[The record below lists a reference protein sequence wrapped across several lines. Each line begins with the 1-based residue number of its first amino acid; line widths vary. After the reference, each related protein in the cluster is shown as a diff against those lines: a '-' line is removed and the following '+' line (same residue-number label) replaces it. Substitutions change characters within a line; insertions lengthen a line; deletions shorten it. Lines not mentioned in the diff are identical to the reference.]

1 MTKVKEER
9 NRIRMRERYRNSA
22 EVRAKSKE
30 NHARFMQR
38 IKEDEGLN
46 RLYRLHM
53 SEYNKKR
60 YANNDAYREKQRAY
74 SRQYYHE
81 HVKPKK
87 QTEQ

>member
-1 MTKVKEER
+1 MAEIKEER

-38 IKEDEGLN
+38 LKEDEGLN

-53 SEYNKKR
+53 
-60 YANNDAYREKQRAY
+60 
-74 SRQYYHE
+74 
-81 HVKPKK
+81 
-87 QTEQ
+87 